1 MFRWCSIRRVLAEAD
16 ESAPHGLFFE
26 VRRSYASERGMML
39 DKEGLPPD
47 QHRLISQES
56 SGIREDAVGLQ
67 HPDCDFVSLTQPLIE
82 PEPMFD

>member
-1 MFRWCSIRRVLAEAD
+1 MVCS
-16 ESAPHGLFFE
+16 SKSQE
-26 VRRSYASERGMML
+26 VTLLNASKML

-56 SGIREDAVGLQ
+56 SCIREDAVGLQ

-82 PEPMFD
+82 PDPMFD